1 MYHSSMPKAAAV
13 LDLSLGEP
21 RPSEKIWRW
30 LYDEIRDAILSG
42 RLRRGARV
50 PATRELAKQYGV
62 SRGTVVMAF
71 EQLHSEGYLDGRTG
85 DGTYVTGS
93 LPEDCLTT
101 RPIAMV
107 GPRSAR
113 NRPDLS
119 RFASRLPNAP
129 GISPVEPGRPFSP
142 APSPDEFPIATWA
155 QISARCIRGAT
166 RRLLADSDSR
176 GYRPLREAIANYLG
190 EARGVRCTADEVVI
204 VSGIQHGL
212 DLTIRVLLDPDDAV
226 CIEDP
231 CFPIVPAMFKALP
244 AKVVPI
250 PVDDK
255 GLDAREARRR
265 CRRPKLVYVTPA
277 HQFPLGALMPV
288 SRRLSLLEWASRI
301 GAWIFEDDYDSE
313 YRYAGRPVPA
323 LQGFDQRGV
332 VIYSGSF
339 SKVLLPSLRLGYLV
353 VPSALVDKF
362 AAARFLTDRHASVLD
377 QAALCEFVTAGHF
390 GRHIRR
396 TRELYGS
403 RLMILR
409 EAMHGRLAGTID
421 VPESHAGTH
430 IPAWLRPG
438 LHADAIAAA
447 AAAKKVEAIPIRR
460 FVLRTP
466 RPEGFVLG
474 FAPFSAR
481 QIREGVDALAM
492 VIEESLRQERS
503 TTPRSEKTVLKTPG
517 SAT

>member
-1 MYHSSMPKAAAV
+1 MQN
-13 LDLSLGEP
+13 EP
-21 RPSEKIWRW
+21 FR
-30 LYDEIRDAILSG
+30 
-42 RLRRGARV
+42 
-50 PATRELAKQYGV
+50 
-62 SRGTVVMAF
+62 
-71 EQLHSEGYLDGRTG
+71 H
-85 DGTYVTGS
+85 
-93 LPEDCLTT
+93 
-101 RPIAMV
+101 
-107 GPRSAR
+107 
-113 NRPDLS
+113 
-119 RFASRLPNAP
+119 
-129 GISPVEPGRPFSP
+129 GRPP
-142 APSPDEFPIATWA
+142 PSGTDQQLTW
-155 QISARCIRGAT
+155 SFLHR
-166 RRLLADSDSR
+166 
-176 GYRPLREAIANYLG
+176 
-190 EARGVRCTADEVVI
+190 
-204 VSGIQHGL
+204 
-212 DLTIRVLLDPDDAV
+212 
-226 CIEDP
+226 
-231 CFPIVPAMFKALP
+231 
-244 AKVVPI
+244 KV
-250 PVDDK
+250 
-255 GLDAREARRR
+255 
-265 CRRPKLVYVTPA
+265 VYVTPA